1 MVGFERLTFLPGL
14 LCDGRIFSPQQARFD
29 GALVIDGFG
38 ARRSI
43 EEMARHVIDVAPPRM
58 ALLGHSMG
66 ARVALEVYR
75 AVPERVERLALVST
89 GIHGVQPGEAA
100 KRHALLELGRSAG
113 MAALVDRWLPPMVAS
128 GRVTDQAFMTP
139 LRTMAIDQ
147 GVPVFDAQIQA
158 LLARPEVE
166 SLLPTIHCPVL
177 VAVGSDDVWSPPTQH
192 RDIAGKISGST
203 LRIVAG
209 AGHMLPMEAGDAL
222 NLAIEEW
229 LALPM

>member
-1 MVGFERLTFLPGL
+1 MPGYERLTLLPGL
-14 LCDGRIFSPQQARFD
+14 LCDGRIFSSQQARFK
-29 GALVIDGFG
+29 GALTIDGFG
-38 ARRSI
+38 GLRSI
-43 EEMARHVIDVAPPRM
+43 EDMARQVIDCAPPRM

-128 GRVTDQAFMTP
+128 ARARDHAFMAP

-166 SLLPTIHCPVL
+166 SLLPTIRCPVL
-177 VAVGSDDVWSPPTQH
+177 IAVGSDDVWSPPAQH

-203 LRIVAG
+203 LRIISS
-209 AGHMLPMEAGDAL
+209 AGHMLPVEAADAL
-222 NLAIEEW
+222 NLAIDQW
-229 LALPM
+229 LALPV